1 MTHERTAGFAVSATP
16 PPDNELVIGLV
27 GAVGIDL
34 PRISTSISVVLTGF
48 DYRVHEIHLSSAL
61 TRLSWDQE
69 LVPDPL
75 DEHIS
80 SYMTAGDK
88 LCSPDC
94 WDRKDAFALLA
105 IHGIA
110 LQRQLTAGDIDVPL
124 DREAYTVR
132 SLKRPE
138 EVALLRQVYGSRFI
152 LIAAYSPATC
162 RRAFLENRIKES
174 RTKPHSPA
182 PISTAEALMA
192 RDEKEHLIWGQNVL
206 GTFHL
211 ADIFI
216 DASDLDAKLATA
228 EREGSGTSELKHRA
242 ELKRCFEIL
251 FGHPNRTPSRDE
263 FGIFQAAAAMRRS
276 AELGRQVGAAI
287 CTSDGD
293 VVAVGAN
300 EVPKAGGG
308 LYWEGDKGD
317 RREFRLGRDTSDQRK
332 REIAEQVVRRL
343 ATADLLIDGAD
354 DEAVLQEIARTDID
368 NLIEYIRAVHAEMAA
383 ITDSARRGIA
393 VEGCTIYVTTFPCHH
408 CARHIVAAGIQRAV
422 YVAPYA
428 KSMAEDLH
436 SDSIVVA
443 SEPNEEDDRVRFE
456 PFVGL
461 GPRRYL
467 ELFEAPERKDQKTGK
482 VHEFEPTKAQ
492 PRLSDLDPIDLR
504 RDYLHYIRRERL
516 AQELLRSIT
525 DERDPKLVDEPPPA
539 VPLEDSAPSADK
551 GLGK

>member
-1 MTHERTAGFAVSATP
+1 MAHESTADYAVSATP

-34 PRISTSISVVLTGF
+34 ARVSTSISVVLTEF
-48 DYRVHEIHLSSAL
+48 DFRVHEIHLSSAL
-61 TRLSWDQE
+61 TRLSWDQS
-69 LVPDPL
+69 LIANPL
-75 DEHIS
+75 DEHIW

-110 LQRQLTAGDIDVPL
+110 LQRKQISGDIDVPL

-162 RRAFLENRIKES
+162 RCAYLANRIKES
-174 RTKPHSPA
+174 RTKPHAATPVR
-182 PISTAEALMA
+182 TAEELMA

-216 DASDLDAKLATA
+216 DASDLGTKVASSETD
-228 EREGSGTSELKHRA
+228 GSNVSELEHRA

-317 RREFRLGRDTSDQRK
+317 RREFRLGRDTSDERK

-354 DEAVLQEIARTDID
+354 DEAVLREIGRTDLG

-408 CARHIVAAGIQRAV
+408 CARHIVAAGIRRVV
-422 YVAPYA
+422 YVPPYA
-428 KSMAEDLH
+428 KSMAEELH

-443 SEPNEEDDRVRFE
+443 SEPNEYDHRVRFE

-467 ELFEAPERKDQKTGK
+467 ELFEAPERKEKATGK
-482 VHEFEPTKAQ
+482 AHAFQPSKAQ
-492 PRLSDLDPIDLR
+492 
-504 RDYLHYIRRERL
+504 H
-516 AQELLRSIT
+516 A
-525 DERDPKLVDEPPPA
+525 
-539 VPLEDSAPSADK
+539 
-551 GLGK
+551 